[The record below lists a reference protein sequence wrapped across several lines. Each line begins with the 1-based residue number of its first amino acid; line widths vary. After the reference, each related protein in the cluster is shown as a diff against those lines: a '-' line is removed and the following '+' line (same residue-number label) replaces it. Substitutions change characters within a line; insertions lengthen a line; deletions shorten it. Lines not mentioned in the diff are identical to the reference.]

1 MVRFITLPRFMGGPN
16 VDDDSDH
23 DNGNINKVK
32 SMVDQCRLHSTK
44 IVQLNPNQLST
55 LVYLVKDK
63 TKSDFKQISRL
74 ICVWEQL
81 ICIVFIKRHKL
92 W

>member
-1 MVRFITLPRFMGGPN
+1 MDNPN

-23 DNGNINKVK
+23 DNDSINKVK
-32 SMVDQCRLHSTK
+32 SMVDQCKLQSTK

-55 LVYLVKDK
+55 LVYLLKGK

-74 ICVWEQL
+74 IYVWEQL
-81 ICIVFIKRHKL
+81 ICIVFIKRHRF